1 MKLLGLNSKGQ
12 AIVEYLL
19 ILSFAVIVSFKII
32 TTFRGF
38 FQESMGSLGNILTV
52 HLMTGVCPKD
62 CFFAGY
68 KNGRGN

>member
-1 MKLLGLNSKGQ
+1 MYKKHNKSSGQ

-19 ILSFAVIVSFKII
+19 ILSFAVVVSFKII
-32 TTFRGF
+32 TTFSGF

-52 HLMTGVCPKD
+52 HLMTGVCKSD

-68 KNGRGN
+68 KNGREN